1 MDAAAHAAAQ
11 EADGVAADAQARV
24 SKPSVPARRRGDC
37 PHQSDSARLGAVLC
51 GRPLQPV
58 FLVHSRLGGKEDSG
72 PPGAHVPAS
81 RVRLE
86 AVEQSVIVWD
96 PRPLFWLPGGP
107 LTPRGSCPRPN
118 GPITLAAKRCRSA

>member
-1 MDAAAHAAAQ
+1 METAAHAATQ
-11 EADGVAADAQARV
+11 EADGVATDAQAGV
-24 SKPSVPARRRGDC
+24 PKSSVPTRRRGDC
-37 PHQSDSARLGAVLC
+37 PHQSDPARLGAVLC

-58 FLVHSRLGGKEDSG
+58 FFVHSRLGGKEDSG

-86 AVEQSVIVWD
+86 AVEHRVVVWD
-96 PRPLFWLPGGP
+96 PRPLFRLPGRP
-107 LTPRGSCPRPN
+107 LTSRGSGPKPN